1 MSRDTE
7 SRLTVN
13 TKDVSGAFVFSTA
26 LYSSQ
31 PVSAKAKNRANT
43 FEGVAPR
50 DDARVAA
57 ICCYSIGLQQ
67 LVRQHEPPAP
77 QVSGTKLQFSGTTAV
92 HHLFIEMR
100 LASPFLFLAPKMLL
114 WARRVD
120 STANSTRLVPIYRGQ
135 HAFMYV
141 AASGE
146 CAGDLVW
153 RLLFFLSSSEECSQ

>member
-50 DDARVAA
+50 DDARVSV

-77 QVSGTKLQFSGTTAV
+77 QVSGTKLQFSATAI

-120 STANSTRLVPIYRGQ
+120 SKQYQVDTYLSRTTCTYVHSSIRRMCGRSGVETALLLVLQ
-135 HAFMYV
+135 
-141 AASGE
+141 
-146 CAGDLVW
+146 
-153 RLLFFLSSSEECSQ
+153 